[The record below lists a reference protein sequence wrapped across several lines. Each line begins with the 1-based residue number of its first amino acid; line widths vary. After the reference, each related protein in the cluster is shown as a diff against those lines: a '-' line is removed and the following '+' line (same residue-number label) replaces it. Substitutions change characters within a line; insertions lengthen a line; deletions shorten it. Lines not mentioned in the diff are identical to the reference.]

1 MTLGEGFEIPPFD
14 NAADI
19 TRSTRTQPGEVLAD
33 SRNWAGFALLFA
45 AGISVVIAV
54 TAFTAGRQTPGTV
67 AAVLAGVA
75 MLGGLGL
82 IVVEFRRRTAA
93 RTALDAPIRWRS
105 YEPSQD

>member
-54 TAFTAGRQTPGTV
+54 TAFTMRPPDPGHGRGRPG
-67 AAVLAGVA
+67 
-75 MLGGLGL
+75 
-82 IVVEFRRRTAA
+82 RRGDA
-93 RTALDAPIRWRS
+93 RRPRIDRR
-105 YEPSQD
+105 